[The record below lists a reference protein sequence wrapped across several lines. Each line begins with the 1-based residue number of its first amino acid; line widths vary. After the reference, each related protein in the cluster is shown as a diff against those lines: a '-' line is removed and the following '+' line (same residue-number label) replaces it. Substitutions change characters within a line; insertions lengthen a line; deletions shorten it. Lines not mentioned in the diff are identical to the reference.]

1 MPLWLLGWARRS
13 SKPLWKRSAK
23 SRSGVSSVNCNEK
36 TTMVEI
42 LLIYPSLELYHNKGI
57 GQKLFWRFSTETLW
71 EEMISLAKSVFLFR
85 TLMFMRSQRL
95 GNCCILFI
103 WKTPNLFS
111 ENVYEYMWCRWYPLL
126 CKPGQN
132 KTDYRGELEVKIGFT
147 VRASNNMGGST
158 ADLAKKNKG
167 SISSLNKVEDG
178 HNTKH
183 WT

>member
-1 MPLWLLGWARRS
+1 MVIINRMIATTVNHVLLQEPMMPLWLLGWARRS
-13 SKPLWKRSAK
+13 SKPLWKRRAR

-95 GNCCILFI
+95 GNCCILF
-103 WKTPNLFS
+103 NLRM
-111 ENVYEYMWCRWYPLL
+111 YMNICVVGGTLCCASQGRTRQTTGESWRW
-126 CKPGQN
+126 
-132 KTDYRGELEVKIGFT
+132 R
-147 VRASNNMGGST
+147 
-158 ADLAKKNKG
+158 
-167 SISSLNKVEDG
+167 
-178 HNTKH
+178 
-183 WT
+183 